1 MNIQNQFD
9 VDLQDLANTPN
20 QGRTILFE
28 TVYGSKLYGCD
39 VEGSDHDIRGI
50 YMSSLYDFLREA
62 KEEVAVLTPDAD
74 LGESDDIVYFPA
86 GMFIDQVLRMKVNCV
101 EIYFAALQARRN
113 GAEMHPVMNMILDAK
128 DEIISADHAG
138 FIGHARQRAAK
149 YIEGDDPADM
159 TLQANRHA
167 LKCLQ
172 EAAKSS
178 LDAPAKQ
185 ICDMPDLI
193 ERMQEHSS
201 IKAGMNKA
209 QDEVLF
215 INARQ
220 LAFNTRIAEAIRV
233 TEQRLERFT
242 RKNLDADPK
251 QIYKD
256 LCTSLRMMETA
267 AELMETGDIS
277 FPRPRAEYY
286 REIRSGKVDRKAI
299 LEQIDTAQQR
309 AVAIVESGKSPL
321 RPAWL
326 EGDHVPTR
334 NNLVARVRLYAL
346 KQLSLT

>member
-1 MNIQNQFD
+1 MKNEQDFT
-9 VDLQDLANTPN
+9 VDLESLAETPN

-39 VEGSDHDIRGI
+39 IEGSDHDIRGV
-50 YMSSLYDFLREA
+50 YMSSLYDFLRET
-62 KEEVAVLTPDAD
+62 KEETAVLTPNAD

-101 EIYFAALQARRN
+101 EIFFAALHARRA
-113 GAEMHPVMNMILDAK
+113 GIEMHPAMNMILDAK
-128 DEIISADHAG
+128 DEIITADHAG

-149 YIEGDDPADM
+149 YIEGDDPSDM

-167 LKCLQ
+167 LRCLQ
-172 EAAKSS
+172 KAANAS
-178 LDAPAKQ
+178 LDAPALMIGDVDGLVDELQ
-185 ICDMPDLI
+185 QHP
-193 ERMQEHSS
+193 S
-201 IKAGMNKA
+201 IKFGDNKA
-209 QDEVLF
+209 GDQVVF

-220 LAFNTRIAEAIRV
+220 LALNTRLAEAIRV
-233 TEQRLERFT
+233 TEQRLARFE

-267 AELMETGDIS
+267 AELMETGDIT

-286 REIRSGKVDRKAI
+286 RQIRSGSIDRKEI
-299 LEQIDTAQQR
+299 LAQIDTAQAR
-309 AVAIVESGKSPL
+309 AVAAVESGKSPL

-346 KQLSLT
+346 KQLSL